1 MKGGITLAIED
12 KELLQRIIN
21 IQSCI
26 IQGRS
31 LKALLR
37 MNMNYFLEES
47 GADIINIYMNEH
59 EKIKLE
65 YILEKD
71 KNLSHLLK
79 KYVFGKKNFK
89 WDKFLFSL
97 EQRFQKI
104 SQYDTIKHPYEIFKG
119 FLTKKETQAF
129 NNELNLNCTVII
141 PIYNFDKKTKLGY
154 ICFLF
159 QNKNK
164 PDYEKINVIK
174 KALQTLLQPLY
185 NKKDNIMYSKCVR
198 IDENMEMLTPQ
209 EKKIVK
215 IVLQGIS
222 YPEAA
227 KLLNISINTLK
238 THMKNIFNKCNVN
251 SKIEL
256 SNKFHM
262 YP

>member
-1 MKGGITLAIED
+1 MKGGIFLA
-12 KELLQRIIN
+12 KENRQILKRIIN

-31 LKALLR
+31 LKGLLR

-65 YILEKD
+65 YILEKE
-71 KNLSHLLK
+71 KCLSHLLRK
-79 KYVFGKKNFK
+79 HVLSKKNFK
-89 WDKFLFSL
+89 WDQFLANL
-97 EQRFQKI
+97 DKRFQKI
-104 SQYDTIKHPYEIFKG
+104 IEHDTIEDPYEIFKG
-119 FLTKKETQAF
+119 FLTKKETQDF
-129 NNELNLNCTVII
+129 NNELNLNCTVMI
-141 PIYNFDKKTKLGY
+141 PIYNFDKKTRLGY
-154 ICFLF
+154 VCFLF
-159 QNKNK
+159 QNENE
-164 PDYEKINVIK
+164 PDYEKINIVK
-174 KALQTLLQPLY
+174 KALQTLLRPLY
-185 NKKDNIMYSKCVR
+185 NKEDNAMYSKCVR
-198 IDENMEMLTPQ
+198 IDENMELLTPQ

-215 IVLQGIS
+215 IVLKGIS

-262 YP
+262 YT